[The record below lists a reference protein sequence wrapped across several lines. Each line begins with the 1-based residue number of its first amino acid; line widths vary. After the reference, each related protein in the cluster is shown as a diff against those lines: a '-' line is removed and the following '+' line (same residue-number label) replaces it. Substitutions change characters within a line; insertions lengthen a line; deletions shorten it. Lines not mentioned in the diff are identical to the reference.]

1 MGTNNICANT
11 CRDRE
16 NEKNYTLTTIDDPK
30 TLKIRKVTSGNY
42 SLHHQEITYLPEL
55 NIDPKLTETY
65 RTIEESNN
73 TIEPRQAET
82 NQNFKESNNTKQ
94 NLTEAEKIIKEPNN
108 IEQNENDINQNIQ
121 EPNNLEQ
128 KEIDTNQNVQIQMS
142 NNIEQNEND
151 INQDVQE
158 SNNVEQNEN
167 NQDVQ
172 ESNNLEQNQIDE
184 QNHNVQESN
193 NIEKNEIDTNQN
205 IQESNNLEQKQIDI
219 NRDVHESNNLEQNQ
233 IDEQNENNQDVQ
245 ESNNLE
251 QKQIDEQNQ
260 NVQESNNLEQKQI
273 DEQNQNVQE
282 SNNLE
287 QKQIVEQNQ
296 NVQESN
302 NLEPKII
309 EEPPDNLR
317 SRRLAKSIQ
326 KSVSYILPESISKR
340 ENINNYYEISS
351 TLLGIGGSSKIFL
364 ARNQKGENCA
374 IKQVVKGGVA
384 KPEELIREAK
394 VSIELN
400 HKNIVKCYEIY
411 EDIYYIYFVLEL
423 GDGGDLFDF
432 IKSGENM
439 CLSPDMTIDLL
450 IQILEAVDYLHSE
463 KKIMHRDI
471 KPENFL
477 LKIDENNNPIIK
489 LTDFG
494 LAINIPEYGEKI
506 TEIIGTRKYA
516 SPEMLLGY
524 GYNEKVDEWA
534 IGVVLFSMLTGYEPF
549 RRTGEHK
556 VENSIVAAKIDF
568 EIIEDPE
575 LRLLNQKLLDRFEI
589 SRITC
594 KEALAY
600 LKELKDIRDIVY
612 NEDYYKDQRFL
623 FVENY
628 KFMRREKLNQNER
641 NTL

>member
-205 IQESNNLEQKQIDI
+205 IQESNNLEQKQIDEQ
-219 NRDVHESNNLEQNQ
+219 NQDVHESNNLEQNQ

-273 DEQNQNVQE
+273 D
-282 SNNLE
+282 
-287 QKQIVEQNQ
+287 EQNQ

>member
-167 NQDVQ
+167 NINQDVQ

-205 IQESNNLEQKQIDI
+205 I
-219 NRDVHESNNLEQNQ
+219 
-233 IDEQNENNQDVQ
+233 
-245 ESNNLE
+245 
-251 QKQIDEQNQ
+251 
-260 NVQESNNLEQKQI
+260 
-273 DEQNQNVQE
+273 QE

>member
-1 MGTNNICANT
+1 MGANNICANT
-11 CRDRE
+11 CGDRE
-16 NEKNYTLTTIDDPK
+16 NEKGYTLTTIDDSK
-30 TLKIRKVTSGNY
+30 MLKIKKVTSGDY

-55 NIDPKLTETY
+55 KIDPKFTEMSK
-65 RTIEESNN
+65 TIQESNN
-73 TIEPRQAET
+73 TIEPRLTEA
-82 NQNFKESNNTKQ
+82 NHNFKESNNTEQK
-94 NLTEAEKIIKEPNN
+94 LTEIDQIIKESNN
-108 IEQNENDINQNIQ
+108 IEQNENDNNQNVQEPNNFEQKEIDTKQSVQIQMSNIELNENDINQNVQEPNNVEQNENNINQDLHESNNLEQKELDINQNIQESNNLEQNENYINQNIQ

-128 KEIDTNQNVQIQMS
+128 KQI
-142 NNIEQNEND
+142 D

-158 SNNVEQNEN
+158 SNNF
-167 NQDVQ
+167 
-172 ESNNLEQNQIDE
+172 
-184 QNHNVQESN
+184 
-193 NIEKNEIDTNQN
+193 
-205 IQESNNLEQKQIDI
+205 
-219 NRDVHESNNLEQNQ
+219 
-233 IDEQNENNQDVQ
+233 
-245 ESNNLE
+245 
-251 QKQIDEQNQ
+251 
-260 NVQESNNLEQKQI
+260 
-273 DEQNQNVQE
+273 
-282 SNNLE
+282 
-287 QKQIVEQNQ
+287 
-296 NVQESN
+296 
-302 NLEPKII
+302 EPKI

-317 SRRLAKSIQ
+317 SRRLAIDKAKIIQ

-364 ARNQKGENCA
+364 ARNRKGENYA

-394 VSIELN
+394 ISIDLK
-400 HKNIVKCYEIY
+400 HKNIIKCYEIY

-439 CLSPDMTIDLL
+439 CLSSDMTIDIL

-494 LAINIPEYGEKI
+494 LAIDIPEYGEKI
-506 TEIIGTRKYA
+506 NEIIGTRKYA

-549 RRTGEHK
+549 RRTGEYK
-556 VENSIVAAKIDF
+556 VENSIVGAKIDF

-600 LKELKDIRDIVY
+600 LKELKNIRDIVY
-612 NEDYYKDQRFL
+612 NEDYYKNQRFL

-628 KFMRREKLNQNER
+628 KLMRREQLNQNQR